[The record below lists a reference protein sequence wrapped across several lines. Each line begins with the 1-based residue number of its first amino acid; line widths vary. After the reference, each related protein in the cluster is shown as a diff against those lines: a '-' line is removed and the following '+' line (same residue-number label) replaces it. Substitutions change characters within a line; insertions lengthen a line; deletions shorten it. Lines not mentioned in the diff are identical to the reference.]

1 MLRTPWLGFF
11 RAFSYNLSR
20 WFTQKY
26 YNTNLQGVIAKKIP
40 KYTFVLTTL
49 KKCIFFTLYE
59 HGEIPWDQGIV
70 CK

>member
-1 MLRTPWLGFF
+1 MIHPKILQHQSTRCNWKKITKGGV
-11 RAFSYNLSR
+11 AFS
-20 WFTQKY
+20 
-26 YNTNLQGVIAKKIP
+26 A